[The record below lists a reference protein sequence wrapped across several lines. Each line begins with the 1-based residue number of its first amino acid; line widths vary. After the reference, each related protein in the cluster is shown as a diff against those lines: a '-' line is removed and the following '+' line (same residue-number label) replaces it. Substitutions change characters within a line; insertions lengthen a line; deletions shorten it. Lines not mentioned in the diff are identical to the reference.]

1 MNYNY
6 MFCKPIQYKMLK
18 VRFLFSSITYI
29 DILFVL
35 VHIEY
40 KVELDTLLLFIFL
53 TNLILLFGL

>member
-1 MNYNY
+1 
-6 MFCKPIQYKMLK
+6 MFCKPIQFKMLK

-40 KVELDTLLLFIFL
+40 NVELDTLLFFIFL